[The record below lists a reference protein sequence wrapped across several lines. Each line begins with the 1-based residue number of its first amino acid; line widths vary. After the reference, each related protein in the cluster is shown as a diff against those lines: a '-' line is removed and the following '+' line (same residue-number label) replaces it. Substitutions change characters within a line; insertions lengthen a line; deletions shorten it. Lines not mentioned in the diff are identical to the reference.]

1 MRLLSLCFCDFSTL
15 SLFSVNFFPNIQH
28 SRCFRLLKS
37 LPRDVL
43 FSFARHSRTI
53 RLVILGS
60 LFHRRAG
67 RFLKFVCVSGIFN
80 FEPIVLLWVFDNR
93 VLIRTTLLQ
102 FLFVDIY
109 TCHHSRGFCVPILPI
124 IQHSRA
130 FSHAIL

>member
-1 MRLLSLCFCDFSTL
+1 MRLLSPRFCDFSYL

-28 SRCFRLLKS
+28 SRCFRLVKS

-53 RLVILGS
+53 RLFSAPSFAAGPGDSSNSFAFPGFSILNLSFYYGY
-60 LFHRRAG
+60 LTIA
-67 RFLKFVCVSGIFN
+67 
-80 FEPIVLLWVFDNR
+80 
-93 VLIRTTLLQ
+93 VLIRTTLPQ
-102 FLFVDIY
+102 FLLVDFHI
-109 TCHHSRGFCVPILPI
+109 CHHSRGFCVPILPI